1 MPQNFLAS
9 MQSDFTEEE
18 HHGEYHPDVD
28 HLDVGG
34 CWQRLADA
42 NKPYKYVRH

>member
-1 MPQNFLAS
+1 
-9 MQSDFTEEE
+9 MQCDFTEEE

-34 CWQRLADA
+34 GGQRLADA
-42 NKPYKYVRH
+42 HKPDRYVNI